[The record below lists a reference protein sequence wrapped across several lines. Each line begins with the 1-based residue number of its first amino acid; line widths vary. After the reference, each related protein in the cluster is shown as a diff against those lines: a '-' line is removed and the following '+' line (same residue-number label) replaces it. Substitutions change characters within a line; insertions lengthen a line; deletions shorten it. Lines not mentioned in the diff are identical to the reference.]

1 MEVPVRVLI
10 VDDSRSMR
18 MILKKQLVEAG
29 FEVTE
34 AENGQ
39 EALDA
44 LRKQGAHFDF
54 ALFDWNMPVMSGI
67 ELLGHVRADPA
78 LCVLPVLMV
87 TSETELD
94 YVSRALEIGAN
105 EYLMKPFT
113 PEALKEKLDM
123 IVIAA

>member
-1 MEVPVRVLI
+1 MHALI

-29 FEVTE
+29 FDVTE
-34 AENGQ
+34 AGNGQ
-39 EALDA
+39 EALDC
-44 LRKQGAHFDF
+44 LRKQGARFDF

-78 LCVLPVLMV
+78 LCVLPVVMV
-87 TSETELD
+87 TSETELA
-94 YVSRALEIGAN
+94 YVSHALEIGAN

-113 PEALKEKLDM
+113 PEALKEKLDL
-123 IVIAA
+123 IGIAS